1 MLAGSHVK
9 NRSRPKI
16 EDRGGGQSISPKPH
30 KDKYRTVRDN
40 LRASLAPMVKIERRL
55 DALSSPSAKE
65 TMLWVVGNWLV
76 REEILYKWI
85 KHRIAHP
92 TGEGLTDLPGLKSG
106 NFFTTLRH
114 LLLARRVKV
123 STSASAICIR
133 GNVRAFYINPRPL
146 TLWVGLPPLQPKLS
160 ATIEIRNRFVVTPR
174 VRVPRVISQEASADP
189 PYILEESITGR
200 RFGQPQDW
208 AALTDMLLKPL
219 FQFYDQGRIRHRRAT
234 EVYDRRW
241 IISSIANL
249 LPKLRWKKTWLSREQ
264 LIKTAEKCLDLNDET
279 LPLCLGHGDLG
290 KSNLLVTVDGAIA
303 LLDWERSREL
313 PIAADLLKLICRYH
327 PLARRLEPELL
338 QRTEDSQSM
347 PQNRQLLLATLNRI
361 AFLSNVSQDYLNKR
375 ATHRLTARKT
385 KLLFTLASFLIREQ

>member
-1 MLAGSHVK
+1 
-9 NRSRPKI
+9 
-16 EDRGGGQSISPKPH
+16 
-30 KDKYRTVRDN
+30 
-40 LRASLAPMVKIERRL
+40 
-55 DALSSPSAKE
+55 
-65 TMLWVVGNWLV
+65 
-76 REEILYKWI
+76 
-85 KHRIAHP
+85 
-92 TGEGLTDLPGLKSG
+92 
-106 NFFTTLRH
+106 
-114 LLLARRVKV
+114 
-123 STSASAICIR
+123 
-133 GNVRAFYINPRPL
+133 
-146 TLWVGLPPLQPKLS
+146 
-160 ATIEIRNRFVVTPR
+160 
-174 VRVPRVISQEASADP
+174 
-189 PYILEESITGR
+189 
-200 RFGQPQDW
+200 
-208 AALTDMLLKPL
+208 MLLKPL